1 MWKSLRNNN
10 QEPEILN
17 PVRKELGRYILF
29 TYINFQKQSQLVTR
43 QTVK

>member
-17 PVRKELGRYILF
+17 PVRKELGRYIVHSI
-29 TYINFQKQSQLVTR
+29 YIYQLDLTN
-43 QTVK
+43 